1 VTWPDVVANLTV
13 RHFPPGCGTALCG
26 RLWPADAVDQQDM
39 IIQHPVAGAV
49 EAVYGTSANQEAADQ
64 PE

>member
-1 VTWPDVVANLTV
+1 MATDTV
-13 RHFPPGCGTALCG
+13 RRP
-26 RLWPADAVDQQDM
+26 DA